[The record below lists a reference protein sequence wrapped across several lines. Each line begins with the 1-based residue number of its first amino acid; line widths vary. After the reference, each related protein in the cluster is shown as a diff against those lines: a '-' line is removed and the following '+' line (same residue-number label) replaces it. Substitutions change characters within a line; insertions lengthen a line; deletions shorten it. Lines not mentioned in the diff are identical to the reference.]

1 MRVETVIAGVDGSP
15 AAEKAL
21 EFAVEEAT
29 VRGARLRVV
38 CAWHLPPEL
47 FAGGWAPAGDMLD
60 SFRRGAEENVRT
72 AVEVAKRLQPSLECE
87 GLAIEGQ
94 PAEVLLQEAATGGGL
109 VVVGNRGRGGFSSLL
124 LGSVSHQVVHH
135 ARCPVVVIPHPA
147 DLDERPS
154 SG

>member
-1 MRVETVIAGVDGSP
+1 MGVETIVVGVDGSP

-21 EFAVEEAT
+21 EFAVEEAA

-60 SFRRGAEENVRT
+60 SFRRGAEENVR
-72 AVEVAKRLQPSLECE
+72 AALEVAKRLQPSLECE

-94 PAEVLLQEAATGGGL
+94 PAEVLLQQASGAGL

-135 ARCPVVVIPHPA
+135 APCPVVVIPHPT
-147 DLDERPS
+147 DLDAQSS

>member
-1 MRVETVIAGVDGSP
+1 MRVERVVVGVDGSP
-15 AAEKAL
+15 ASKNAL
-21 EFAVEEAT
+21 EFGVEEAA

-60 SFRRGAEENVRT
+60 SFRQGAEANVRE
-72 AVEVAKRLQPSLECE
+72 AVEVATRLQPSLECE
-87 GLAIEGQ
+87 GVAIEGQ
-94 PAEVLLQEAATGGGL
+94 PAEVLLQEATEASL

-135 ARCPVVVIPHPA
+135 SRCPVIVIPHPA
-147 DLDERPS
+147 DGGRS
-154 SG
+154 NSG

>member
-1 MRVETVIAGVDGSP
+1 
-15 AAEKAL
+15 
-21 EFAVEEAT
+21 
-29 VRGARLRVV
+29 
-38 CAWHLPPEL
+38 
-47 FAGGWAPAGDMLD
+47 MLD
-60 SFRRGAEENVRT
+60 SFRRGAEENVRA
-72 AVEVAKRLQPSLECE
+72 AVEIAKRLQPSLECE

-94 PAEVLLQEAATGGGL
+94 PAEVLLQEAATEGGL

-135 ARCPVVVIPHPA
+135 ARCPVVVIPHP